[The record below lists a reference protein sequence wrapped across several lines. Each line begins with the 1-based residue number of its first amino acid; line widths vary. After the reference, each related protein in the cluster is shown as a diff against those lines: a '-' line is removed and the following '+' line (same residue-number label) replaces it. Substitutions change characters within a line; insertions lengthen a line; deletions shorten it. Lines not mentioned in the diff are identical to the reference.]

1 MVSWVAREPQAVH
14 AALGTAGRAAC
25 SGAMNPPERLP
36 DLVYY
41 PDTRPGIRRRRAGR
55 GFCYYSPDGELIRDP
70 EERAR
75 LASLAVPPA
84 YEDVWICPLPH
95 GHLQATGI
103 DARGRKQ
110 YRYHP
115 GWTEFRAELKY
126 GDLADFG
133 RMLPRIRRRIARDLS
148 GEPGERDFAVAA
160 IIAMIDRLSVRV
172 GHADYAEENGT
183 YGATTLRHDHLKL
196 TRKGISLRYPGK
208 GGREVLRQ
216 VRDTRL
222 GRVLHD
228 LDGLKGAT
236 LVSWIDMQGRTR
248 EVTAEDVNAYLA
260 EVTQTDRF
268 TAKTFRTWNGSV
280 AALEAVTPGERPK
293 IKALAEAAAERL
305 ANTPTIARNSY
316 IHPEVIRLTEEPEKY
331 PTELPEIAGLRR
343 DERRLLALLEG

>member
-1 MVSWVAREPQAVH
+1 MV
-14 AALGTAGRAAC
+14 
-25 SGAMNPPERLP
+25 PPESLP

-41 PDTRPGIRRRRAGR
+41 PDTEPGIRRRKAGR
-55 GFCYYSPDGELIRDP
+55 GFCYYSPDGGLIRDP
-70 EERAR
+70 EERGR

-84 YEDVWICPLPH
+84 YQDVWICPLPH

-103 DARGRKQ
+103 DVRGRKQ

-115 GWTEFRAELKY
+115 RWTEFRAQLKY

-148 GEPGERDFAVAA
+148 GEPGERSFAVAA
-160 IIAMIDRLSVRV
+160 VVAMIDRLSVRV

-183 YGATTLRHDHLKL
+183 YGATTLRHNHLKL
-196 TRKGISLRYPGK
+196 TRKGLSLRYPGK
-208 GGREVLRQ
+208 GGKEVLRQ

-228 LDGLKGAT
+228 LDDLPGAT
-236 LVSWIDMQGRTR
+236 LVSWLDAEGRAR
-248 EVTAEDVNAYLA
+248 EVTAGDVNAYLA
-260 EVTQTDRF
+260 EVTGTERF

-280 AALEAVTPGERPK
+280 AALEAVVPGERPK

-316 IHPEVIRLTEEPEKY
+316 IHPEVIRLTEEPERC
-331 PTELPEIAGLRR
+331 PADAPEVAGLRR
-343 DERRLLALLEG
+343 DERRLLALLERS

>member
-1 MVSWVAREPQAVH
+1 MD
-14 AALGTAGRAAC
+14 C
-25 SGAMNPPERLP
+25 PERLP

-55 GFCYYSPDGELIRDP
+55 GFCYYDPDGALIRNAAD
-70 EERAR
+70 RAR

-95 GHLQATGI
+95 GHLQATGK

-115 GWTEFRAELKY
+115 RWTAFRAQLKY
-126 GDLADFG
+126 ADLADFG
-133 RMLPRIRRRIARDLS
+133 RALPRIRRRVARDLS
-148 GEPGERDFAVAA
+148 GEPGERNFAVAA
-160 IIAMIDRLSVRV
+160 VIAMIDRLSVRV

-208 GGREVLRQ
+208 GGKVVHRQ

-228 LDGLKGAT
+228 LDDLPGAT
-236 LVSWIDMQGRTR
+236 LVSWIDGEGRAR
-248 EVTAEDVNAYLA
+248 EVTAGDVNAYLA
-260 EVTQTDRF
+260 GVTGEDRF

-280 AALEAVTPGERPK
+280 AALGTLVPGEPPK
-293 IKALAEAAAERL
+293 IRAMAEAAADRL
-305 ANTPTIARNSY
+305 GNTPTIARNSY
-316 IHPEVIRLTEEPEKY
+316 IHPEVIRLTEMPERY
-331 PTELPEIAGLRR
+331 PAELPDATGLRQ
-343 DERRLLALLEG
+343 DERRLLALLDGG